1 MNISLCRARGVYK
14 YIQQVLKCYY
24 IRRATV
30 VCVVT
35 ILMPRTAFIVGAS
48 RGIGKGLVEVF
59 SKAGWSVHA
68 TVRNLDNISFPDN
81 VVTHILDVEK
91 EEQIREVANS
101 SKLHNVSID
110 LFIHNAGVKP
120 SSSISDEQC
129 LNINTVA
136 PFHVIDAFMA
146 KIVHSESQ
154 KKICLMSSMMG
165 SREISGGGSTPRN
178 TYGKSKCYL
187 NDKFREI
194 EPSWREKGIT
204 SIVLHP
210 GWVSTDMG
218 GPSAPVTVED
228 STDGIYKVC
237 VMMDAGFSGKFY
249 TYEGK
254 EHPW

>member
-48 RGIGKGLVEVF
+48 RGIGKGLVDVF

-120 SSSISDEQC
+120 SSSIYTDTNPAS
-129 LNINTVA
+129 IY
-136 PFHVIDAFMA
+136 
-146 KIVHSESQ
+146 
-154 KKICLMSSMMG
+154 
-165 SREISGGGSTPRN
+165 R
-178 TYGKSKCYL
+178 
-187 NDKFREI
+187 
-194 EPSWREKGIT
+194 
-204 SIVLHP
+204 SIVTSNMKTCIKYKKLLQ
-210 GWVSTDMG
+210 D
-218 GPSAPVTVED
+218 
-228 STDGIYKVC
+228 IYDLNNKNIVI
-237 VMMDAGFSGKFY
+237 
-249 TYEGK
+249 
-254 EHPW
+254 